1 MINGKHGQTHST
13 KLGADKSA
21 ENTPNAPRFICL
33 NCLPKPISLEFL
45 WKKAALGVRSPC
57 LEVWNETNS
66 RSELFTVKLFVVACI
81 CTYVSSCIRVETD
94 ETRYVNAQYFLIN
107 DQPGINIFPVI
118 FFLRQCKVITNIKA
132 HCYYLLFES
141 KNLLN
146 IGRWFKERQFDL
158 FYT

>member
-1 MINGKHGQTHST
+1 MENMARPGQTHST

-33 NCLPKPISLEFL
+33 NCLPKPKSFEFL

-118 FFLRQCKVITNIKA
+118 FFTSMQSDYQHKSS
-132 HCYYLLFES
+132 LL
-141 KNLLN
+141 LLP
-146 IGRWFKERQFDL
+146 IWI
-158 FYT
+158 